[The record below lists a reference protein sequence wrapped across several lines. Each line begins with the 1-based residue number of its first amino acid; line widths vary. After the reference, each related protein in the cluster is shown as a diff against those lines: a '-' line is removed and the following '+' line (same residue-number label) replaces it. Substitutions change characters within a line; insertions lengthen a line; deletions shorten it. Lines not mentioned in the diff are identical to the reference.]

1 MEMVA
6 ETINLIN
13 GHHVDNEDV
22 SVGEIQTLVQAGLSP
37 VLRAKVVYQN
47 LYRQIDDKYVKK
59 Q

>member
-1 MEMVA
+1 MVA
-6 ETINLIN
+6 ETINLLN
-13 GHHVDNEDV
+13 VHHVDNEDV